1 LIALSQL
8 IKRRRIGTQIA
19 LLVVTSL
26 VIAQAVTAATFVLFS
41 PQANGFGHSPG
52 TAIGRLI
59 TTGRLLLAAET
70 PQAREA
76 IIAAARRTL
85 PELHFMSSPPP
96 GQVARDER
104 LTHRLQRDVGNE
116 FTAFALRADGAS
128 PADARQIGILLPDG
142 TAITTV
148 LPGPPHGFP
157 RSPGLISALVFF
169 ASAVTLLSLWAARA
183 LTRPL
188 ARFADA
194 AERFTV
200 GRSDAPL
207 SEQGP
212 LEIRRAAK
220 ALNEMRARIQA
231 MVEDRT
237 HMLAAVSHD
246 LRTPITRLRL
256 RAEEV
261 APERLQRQIVGDLDS
276 MRDMVNSALS
286 FLRDEAKAA
295 RYARTD
301 LPSLIQTLCNGFCDL
316 GHHVS
321 YVGPAHLAATCDP
334 EQLTRALANLIDNGV
349 KFGTAVT
356 VELTQSPGGTI
367 TIAVRDDG
375 PGIAAAERERVM
387 EPFYRGDAA
396 RGLDDTSSFGLGLSI
411 ARSVAQAHGGTLELC
426 DGEPKGLVARL
437 TIAATEP

>member
-1 LIALSQL
+1 LIRLSQL

-26 VIAQAVTAATFVLFS
+26 VIAQAVTVATFVLFG
-41 PQANGFGHSPG
+41 PQPGELRHSPG
-52 TAIGRLI
+52 AAIASLV

-76 IIAAARRTL
+76 VIAAARRAL
-85 PELHFMSSPPP
+85 PELQVMSALPPA
-96 GQVARDER
+96 QIARDEW
-104 LTHRLQRDVGNE
+104 LTQRLQRDIGNE
-116 FTAFALRADGAS
+116 FTAFALRADAAS
-128 PADARQIGILLPDG
+128 PADARRIGIVLPDG
-142 TAITTV
+142 TAITTA
-148 LPGPPHGFP
+148 LPAPPHRFP
-157 RSPGLISALVFF
+157 PSPALTSALVFL
-169 ASAVTLLSLWAARA
+169 ASAITLLSLWTART

-194 AERFTV
+194 AEHFMV

-212 LEIRRAAK
+212 LEIRRAAE
-220 ALNEMRARIQA
+220 ALNGMRARIRQ
-231 MVEDRT
+231 MVEDRIY
-237 HMLAAVSHD
+237 MLAAVSHD

-256 RAEEV
+256 RAEQV
-261 APERLQRQIVGDLDS
+261 APESLQRQIVRDLDS
-276 MRDMVNSALS
+276 MRDMVDSALS
-286 FLRDEAKAA
+286 FLRDEAKTA
-295 RYARTD
+295 RYERTD
-301 LPSLIQTLCNGFCDL
+301 LPSLIQTLCDGFCDT
-316 GHHVS
+316 GHRVG
-321 YVGPAHLAATCDP
+321 YVGPAHLPATCDP

-356 VELTQSPGGTI
+356 VELKQSPDGTV
-367 TIAVRDDG
+367 TIAVKDDG

-396 RGLDDTSSFGLGLSI
+396 RGLDGTASFGLGLSI

-437 TIAATEP
+437 TIAARDA